1 MSEES
6 APSPTQ
12 KKTKK
17 EFESDLRK
25 SFFSPQKTKGIKWTE
40 DANLFLDFEKLGRL
54 WETLDPAQAW
64 ICFTTHFV
72 FMFRLKK
79 GRGCVA
85 VG

>member
-1 MSEES
+1 MRSQHRHLHKKR
-6 APSPTQ
+6 Q
-12 KKTKK
+12 KKNLNQI
-17 EFESDLRK
+17 FVNH
-25 SFFSPQKTKGIKWTE
+25 SFPHKKTKGIKGTE